1 MSRYGVSEGVR
12 RVILLPS
19 SAGGHQGF
27 QSIGSRVLVL
37 NS

>member
-19 SAGGHQGF
+19 SAGGASGI
-27 QSIGSRVLVL
+27 SKYRVEGS
-37 NS
+37 SA